1 MVYFGLH
8 EKPGEYKISFSTN
21 MELLMSKKY
30 IISLDAGTTS
40 NRAIIFDH
48 DLNIAGISQREFR
61 QIYPKPGW
69 VEHDAG
75 EIWQTQYTVLK
86 EVIEANNIS
95 PSDIAALGITNQRET
110 TIIWDRKTGE
120 PVANAIVWQDRRT
133 AGFCESLKQG
143 GYSDT
148 IRKKT
153 GLVIDSYF
161 SGTKIKWILDNVKG
175 VRKGAEKGELAFG
188 TVETWLLWNLTKG
201 KHHITDVSNASRTM
215 LFNINTLEWD
225 KELLKL
231 MDIPEALL
239 PEVVDSS
246 SPYCTVHPDMLDGN
260 IPISGM
266 AGDQQA
272 SLFGQLCYEPGMVK
286 NTYGTGCFV
295 MMNTGNE
302 PDLSSEKLLSTIAW
316 KIGEEIKYA
325 VEGSIFIG
333 GSLIQWLRD
342 KLKIV
347 KRSADIEALANSVK
361 DNGGIVIV
369 PAFAGLG
376 APHWDQFA
384 RGTIFGI
391 TGATTDAHIARA
403 ALEAIAL
410 QVKDAISEMI
420 SSTGIEIKQ
429 LHVDGGASVDNLLM
443 QLQADLLGCEVV
455 RPKITETTA
464 LGAALLAGL
473 AVGFWNG
480 YDDIKNRWKTDRV
493 FNPDKSV
500 DNRDLLKYWDK
511 ALERTR
517 GWIEEE

>member
-1 MVYFGLH
+1 MG
-8 EKPGEYKISFSTN
+8 
-21 MELLMSKKY
+21 KKY

-48 DLNIAGISQREFR
+48 DLNIIGIAQREFR

-69 VEHDAG
+69 VEHDAK
-75 EIWQTQYTVLK
+75 EIWNTQYDVLK
-86 EVIEANNIS
+86 EVIEQNNIS
-95 PSDIAALGITNQRET
+95 PSEIAAFGITNQRET
-110 TIIWDRKTGE
+110 TVIWDRKTGE

-133 AGFCESLKQG
+133 AGYCESLKEG
-143 GYSDT
+143 GYSDS

-175 VRKGAEKGELAFG
+175 LRELANNGELAFG
-188 TVETWLLWNLTKG
+188 TVETWLVWNLTKG
-201 KHHITDVSNASRTM
+201 KLHITDVSNASRTM
-215 LFNINTLEWD
+215 LFNINIFKWD
-225 KELLKL
+225 KELLEL

-239 PEVVDSS
+239 PKVVDSS
-246 SPYCTVHPDMLDGN
+246 SVYGTVHPEVLEGE

-295 MMNTGNE
+295 MMNTGTA

-316 KIGEEIKYA
+316 KIGEEINYA

-347 KRSADIEALANSVK
+347 KSASEIETLANSVK

-410 QVKDAISEMI
+410 QVKDAIDEMAL
-420 SSTGIEIKQ
+420 STGIEIKQ
-429 LHVDGGASVDNLLM
+429 LNVDGGASVDNLLM
-443 QLQADLLGCEVV
+443 QLQADLLSSEVV

-473 AVGFWNG
+473 AVGFWQD
-480 YDDIKNRWKTDRV
+480 YDDIKKRWKTDKT
-493 FNPDKSV
+493 FKPDESV
-500 DNRDLLKYWDK
+500 DNSELLKYWNK
-511 ALERTR
+511 ALERSKS
-517 GWIEEE
+517 WIEE